1 MQLST
6 RSGPASIV
14 SAWIQAGILAGA
26 GLGGIYGALVGVA
39 IGIQMLPLLFVV
51 GCLAGSVTGLLAGA
65 LNGVMLAA
73 LARPLRLNE
82 ITRPAAIRA
91 ALVTTATTELLLL
104 PLQLPFDSINMT
116 SAWLFFILAPSI
128 AGVATSTV
136 LGLRL
141 PPAGRV
147 ADPEAFVSIRT
158 VPSRSVPPRSVVPSR
173 SAS

>member
-26 GLGGIYGALVGVA
+26 GLGGSYGALVGASVS
-39 IGIQMLPLLFVV
+39 IQVLPLAFIV
-51 GCLAGSVTGLLAGA
+51 GCLVGSVAGLLAGA

-73 LARPLRLNE
+73 LARPLRLDV
-82 ITRPAAIRA
+82 IARPAAIRA
-91 ALVTTATTELLLL
+91 ALVTAATTELFLL
-104 PLQLPFDSINMT
+104 PLQVMFDPIKMP
-116 SAWLFFILAPSI
+116 AWLFFVLAPSV
-128 AGVATSTV
+128 ASVATSAV

-141 PPAGRV
+141 PPAGRL
-147 ADPEAFVSIRT
+147 ADPEACVSIRT
-158 VPSRSVPPRSVVPSR
+158 VPSRSVPSR